1 MKIVIGSL
9 RQPKIDAVKS
19 AFANIQKVSSQNEPV
34 EFLARESDSNIPAMP
49 LSIKELMT
57 GAYNRVQNLKEEYRD
72 SPDKPDFYVGLEGG
86 FFGEVSPE
94 QKRWYFLQSWVYVSD
109 GERGYFGAS
118 GATPVPERI
127 VDDVIEGKNELGE
140 VIDNYG
146 TESDIRDKY
155 GAFGVFT
162 QGLITRQ
169 ASFEFALLSAFAP
182 FFNQTLYVS

>member
-19 AFANIQKVSSQNEPV
+19 AFAKIQKVSSQNEPV

-49 LSIKELMT
+49 LSIKLLMT
-57 GAYNRVQNLKEEYRD
+57 GAYNRVQNLKEEDRD
-72 SPDKPDFYVGLEGG
+72 SPDKPDVYVGLEGG

-118 GATPVPERI
+118 GAMPVPEQI
-127 VDDVIEGKNELGE
+127 VNKVLEGNSELGDVIDKF
-140 VIDNYG
+140 G
-146 TESDIRDKY
+146 TENDIRDKD

>member
-19 AFANIQKVSSQNEPV
+19 AFAKVQKGRTEKAPV

-49 LSIKELMT
+49 LSIKQLMT
-57 GAYNRVQNLKEEYRD
+57 GAYNRVQNLKEEDRD

-109 GERGYFGAS
+109 GEQGYFGAS
-118 GATPVPERI
+118 GATPVPEQI
-127 VDDVIEGKNELGE
+127 VNEVLEGNSELGDVIDKF
-140 VIDNYG
+140 G
-146 TESDIRDKY
+146 TENDIRDKD

>member
-1 MKIVIGSL
+1 MKILIGSL
-9 RQPKIDAVKS
+9 RQPKINAVKT
-19 AFANIQKVSSQNEPV
+19 AIAKIQKVSLQNEPV
-34 EFLARESDSNIPAMP
+34 EFLARESDGNIPAMP

-86 FFGEVSPE
+86 FFGEVSPG

-109 GERGYFGAS
+109 GEREYFGAS

-127 VDDVIEGKNELGE
+127 VDDVVEGKNELGD

-146 TESDIRDKY
+146 TESGIRDKY

-182 FFNQTLYVS
+182 FFNQTLYVL

>member
-19 AFANIQKVSSQNEPV
+19 AFAKIQKVSSQNGLV
-34 EFLARESDSNIPAMP
+34 EFLARESDSNIPVMP
-49 LSIKELMT
+49 LSINELMT
-57 GAYNRVQNLKEEYRD
+57 GAYNRVQNLKQEYRD
-72 SPDKPDFYVGLEGG
+72 SSDNPDFYVGLEGG
-86 FFGEVSPE
+86 FFGEVSPG

-109 GERGYFGAS
+109 GERGYVGAS

-127 VDDVIEGKNELGE
+127 VNEVVEGKNELGE
-140 VIDNYG
+140 VIDKFG
-146 TESDIRDKY
+146 TESDIRDKD

-182 FFNQTLYVS
+182 FFNQSLYVS

>member
-1 MKIVIGSL
+1 MT
-9 RQPKIDAVKS
+9 
-19 AFANIQKVSSQNEPV
+19 
-34 EFLARESDSNIPAMP
+34 

-57 GAYNRVQNLKEEYRD
+57 GSYNRVQNLKQEDRD
-72 SPDKPDFYVGLEGG
+72 SPDRPDFYVGLEGG
-86 FFGEVSPE
+86 FFGEVSPG

-127 VDDVIEGKNELGE
+127 VHDVVEGKNELGE
-140 VIDNYG
+140 VIENYG
-146 TESDIRDKY
+146 MESAIRDKD

>member
-19 AFANIQKVSSQNEPV
+19 AFAKIQEVSPQNQPV
-34 EFLARESDSNIPAMP
+34 EFLAKGGESNIAAMP
-49 LSIKELMT
+49 LSIKDLMT
-57 GAYNRVQNLKEEYRD
+57 GAFNRVKNLEEEFKLSSD
-72 SPDKPDFYVGLEGG
+72 NPDFYVGLEGG
-86 FFGEVSPE
+86 FFGEVSPGE
-94 QKRWYFLQSWVYVSD
+94 KRSYFLQSWVYVSD

-127 VDDVIEGKNELGE
+127 VNEVVEGKNELGE
-140 VIDNYG
+140 VIDKFG
-146 TESDIRDKY
+146 TESDIRDKD

-169 ASFEFALLSAFAP
+169 SSFEFALISAFAP